1 MKKVKIIIN
10 TKKPGSKKLI
20 AQVIRLLKKHKM
32 MCSSRP
38 DFIIAIGGDGTMLA
52 AAHRYGRTGI
62 PILGVNS
69 GGLGF
74 LTDITL
80 DKLNHMLA
88 DIVAEKYT
96 LENRMVVQGKVGTR
110 YLYGLNDLTIVTR
123 VPGRAVEFS
132 AVINGE
138 YICRFIADGIV
149 ISTPTGSTAYSLAT
163 GGPILLPNTEA
174 LIVTPIAPH
183 TLSVRPIVLPADSVI
198 EIQVGT
204 KGRAQLVAD
213 GQLNKLIRMNQKVI
227 FKKAAYNVK
236 LIKSLH
242 TSFFSTLRE
251 KMKWGGREHA

>member
-20 AQVIRLLKKHKM
+20 AQVKRLLKKHRM

-38 DFIIAIGGDGTMLA
+38 DFIMAIGGDGTMLA

-80 DKLNHMLA
+80 DELDHMLA

-96 LENRMVVQGKVGTR
+96 FETRMVIQGKVGTR

-163 GGPILLPNTEA
+163 GGPILLPHTEA

-213 GQLNKLIRMNQKVI
+213 GQLNNLIRMNQKVI
-227 FKKAAYNVK
+227 FKKAAYKVK

>member
-1 MKKVKIIIN
+1 MKKTKLIIN
-10 TKKPGSKKLI
+10 TKKPESKNL
-20 AQVIRLLKKHKM
+20 AARVRRLLKKHKM
-32 MCSSRP
+32 MCSNHP
-38 DFIIAIGGDGTMLA
+38 DFIMAIGGDGTLLTV
-52 AAHRYGRTGI
+52 AHRYGRTGI
-62 PILGVNS
+62 PILGVNA

-80 DKLNHMLA
+80 ERLDNMLT
-88 DIVAEKYT
+88 DINAGRYA
-96 LENRMVVQGKVGTR
+96 LENRMVVQGKVGAT

-132 AVINGE
+132 AIINSE

-163 GGPILLPNTEA
+163 GGPILLPHTEA

-183 TLSVRPIVLPADSVI
+183 TLSVRPIVLPADSIV
-198 EIQVGT
+198 EIHVGE
-204 KGRAQLVAD
+204 KGKAQLVAD
-213 GQLNKLIRMNQKVI
+213 GQLNKAVRTNQKVV
-227 FKKAAYNVK
+227 FKKATYHVK
-236 LIKSLH
+236 LIKSVH